1 MPEAYRKFIPY
12 VGKHA
17 PKEILPP
24 EPELCQLNSKFMCAD
39 EHAEPE
45 EVKQEVVQE
54 EVKQE

>member
-45 EVKQEVVQE
+45 EVKQEVV
-54 EVKQE
+54 